1 MTLGQFGMKPPSL
14 GGMVGALKAR
24 MSREAL
30 HQRFTASAAQFLK
43 RCLHT
48 ILHQKF
54 QRAGIRTLLLR
65 PFGRVLL
72 VDSSSW
78 DVSPKLQKVW
88 PGAGGNASPANC
100 KIQVAYDYKQG
111 ELIFLE
117 TTAGTVPDN
126 RDTDRLPALLNR
138 QDLVLMDQGYFKLR
152 TLNAIMARD
161 AYFLTRFMVGTTVEV
176 AQTGAR
182 LELDR
187 FLAQGPVLTREI
199 QVRLGQGP
207 QQTPPCRLVCLRVS
221 PQIARQRRRRVKA
234 HAQQQG
240 RTART
245 STLTW
250 CDWTLFIT
258 NVPEAWLPLDMVRA
272 LYSLRWQIEL
282 VFKQFKSILQVH
294 HSTTGNEHR
303 VRCELYGKWIAAVLV
318 HRIHTWANQARWLTA
333 GQEISLEKLYQ
344 RLQERAFQLAQ
355 QLIISFSQ
363 GRAHLIRELE
373 PLLRHC
379 TKQSQRSRMTTLEML
394 EARVD
399 PKLSPSKGPS

>member
-1 MTLGQFGMKPPSL
+1 MAKATGFAQRQGVLQPYDFLVLMTLGQFGMKHPSL

-54 QRAGIRTLLLR
+54 QGAGIRTMLLR

-117 TTAGTVPDN
+117 PTAGTVPDN
-126 RDTDRLPALLNR
+126 RYTDRLPALLNP

-176 AQTGAR
+176 AQTGAP
-182 LELDR
+182 LDLDR
-187 FLAQGPVLTREI
+187 LLGPGARPD
-199 QVRLGQGP
+199 LGDPWCAWARGP
-207 QQTPPCRLVCLRVS
+207 QQTNSLPPRVLARES
-221 PQIARQRRRRVKA
+221 PDSPTTRRRVKA

-240 RTART
+240 RTAQ
-245 STLTW
+245 TL
-250 CDWTLFIT
+250 DI
-258 NVPEAWLPLDMVRA
+258 
-272 LYSLRWQIEL
+272 
-282 VFKQFKSILQVH
+282 
-294 HSTTGNEHR
+294 
-303 VRCELYGKWIAAVLV
+303 
-318 HRIHTWANQARWLTA
+318 
-333 GQEISLEKLYQ
+333 
-344 RLQERAFQLAQ
+344 
-355 QLIISFSQ
+355 
-363 GRAHLIRELE
+363 
-373 PLLRHC
+373 
-379 TKQSQRSRMTTLEML
+379 
-394 EARVD
+394 
-399 PKLSPSKGPS
+399 

>member
-1 MTLGQFGMKPPSL
+1 MTLGQFGMKHPSL
-14 GGMVGALKAR
+14 GGMVGAMKAR

-30 HQRFTASAAQFLK
+30 HQRFTAAAARFLK

-48 ILHQKF
+48 ILQHKF
-54 QRAGIRTLLLR
+54 QGTGIRTTLLR

-78 DVSPKLQKVW
+78 DVSPKLQEVW
-88 PGAGGNASPANC
+88 PGAGGNASLANC

-126 RDTDRLPALLNR
+126 RYTDRLPALLNR

-161 AYFLTRFMVGTTVEV
+161 AYFLTRFMVGTTVEL

-187 FLAQGPVLTREI
+187 FLAQGPALTREI

-221 PQIARQRRRRVKA
+221 PQIAMQRRRRIKA
-234 HAQQQG
+234 HARQQG
-240 RTART
+240 RTAQT

-258 NVPEAWLPLDMVRA
+258 NVPEGWVPLDMVRA

-303 VRCELYGKWIAAVLV
+303 VRCELYGKWITAVWV
-318 HRIHTWANQARWLTA
+318 HRLHAWANQARWLTA
-333 GQEISLEKLYQ
+333 GQEISLEKLYK

-355 QLIISFSQ
+355 QFGISFSQ
-363 GRAHLIRELE
+363 GRAHLFRELE
-373 PLLRHC
+373 PLLQHC

-399 PKLSPSKGPS
+399 PKLPTSTGPS